1 MKFAHVIALASVG
14 TIGMISSAAAGPD
27 KIKFPEGFEK
37 GVRYA
42 VVDRHDN
49 KQYRELY
56 ANEEAVKAIRAG
68 QPLPY
73 GTVLT
78 LIIYQAQVDDKGV
91 PKTDANGR
99 FMKGNL
105 VGYTVMEKQ
114 KGWGTEYPETLR
126 NGEWEYSVFTADR
139 KFNEKANYPGCF
151 QCHKP
156 HAKQDFVISHSQLGG
171 TFPTAAVMP
180 KTGAGMVNI
189 LGFKFG
195 PDKVVATA
203 GSKVTW
209 TNADDSPHQIEIKG
223 KGKTD
228 VLLKGQSGSLSIVG
242 PGSYEYIC
250 SLHPAMKGT
259 LEVTK

>member
-1 MKFAHVIALASVG
+1 MKLASIISLALFG
-14 TIGMISSAAAGPD
+14 SIGLMHAANAGPE

-42 VVDRHDN
+42 IVDRHDS

-56 ANEEAVKAIRAG
+56 GNEEAVKAIRAG
-68 QPLPY
+68 QTLPY

-78 LIIYQAQVDDKGV
+78 LVIYQAQQDEKGV
-91 PKTDANGR
+91 PRTDANGR
-99 FMKGNL
+99 FLKGNL

-114 KGWGTEYPETLR
+114 KGWGAEYPDTWR
-126 NGEWEYSVFTADR
+126 NGEWEYSAFTADR
-139 KFNEKANYPGCF
+139 KLNEKANYQGCF

-156 HAKQDFVISHSQLGG
+156 HAKQDYVISHAQLAG
-171 TFPTAAVMP
+171 TFPTAAVVAKSGP
-180 KTGAGMVNI
+180 GLVNI

-195 PDKVVATA
+195 PDKAVTA
-203 GSKVTW
+203 AGKPVTW

-223 KGKTD
+223 KGKTE
-228 VLLKGQSGSLSIVG
+228 VLLKGQSGSLAIAD

-250 SLHPAMKGT
+250 SLHPNMKGT

>member
-1 MKFAHVIALASVG
+1 MYFPQKISLGLIAAVAMIG
-14 TIGMISSAAAGPD
+14 TANAGPE

-42 VVDRHDN
+42 IVDRHDN

-56 ANEEAVKAIRAG
+56 ANEAAVKAIRAG

-78 LIIYQAQVDDKGV
+78 LVIHQAQLDDKGV

-99 FMKGNL
+99 FLKGNV

-114 KGWGTEYPETLR
+114 RGWGVEYPDTLR
-126 NGEWEYSVFTADR
+126 NGEWEYSAFTVDR
-139 KFNEKANYPGCF
+139 KFNEKANYQGCF

-156 HAKQDFVISHSQLGG
+156 HEKQDFVISHSQLGG
-171 TFPTAAVMP
+171 TFPTAAVTP
-180 KTGAGMVNI
+180 KTGEGMINI

-195 PDKVVATA
+195 PEKAVTA
-203 GSKVTW
+203 AGKPVTW

-223 KGKTD
+223 KGKTG
-228 VLLKGQSGSLSIVG
+228 VMLKGQSASLAVVD

-259 LEVTK
+259 LEVK

>member
-1 MKFAHVIALASVG
+1 MAFLHTISLALIGVMA
-14 TIGMISSAAAGPD
+14 TIGTANAGPE

-42 VVDRHDN
+42 VIDRHDN

-56 ANEEAVKAIRAG
+56 ANEAAVKAIRAG

-78 LIIYQAQVDDKGV
+78 MVINQAQVDDKGV
-91 PKTDANGR
+91 PRLDANGR

-105 VGYTVMEKQ
+105 VGITVMEKQ
-114 KGWGTEYPETLR
+114 KGWGAEYPDTWR
-126 NGEWEYSVFTADR
+126 NGEWEYSSFTPDR
-139 KFNEKANYPGCF
+139 KFNEKANLQGCF

-156 HAKQDFVISHSQLGG
+156 HEKQDFVISHSQLNG
-171 TFPTAAVMP
+171 TFPTAAVAP
-180 KTGAGMVNI
+180 RTGAGLINI

-195 PDKVVATA
+195 PEKAVTVAGTP
-203 GSKVTW
+203 VTW
-209 TNADDSPHQIEIKG
+209 TNTDDSPHQIEIKG
-223 KGKTD
+223 KGKTG
-228 VLLKGQSGSLSIVG
+228 VLLKGQSASLTVVD

-259 LEVTK
+259 LDVTK